1 MGVSRASPYKY
12 KKDTTMSRPLKKYL
26 FGNTNFGQAG
36 TKSDDGLGGG
46 YVASITQFEKGSP
59 NLTGTLTVVVDA
71 PQEPGGV
78 QATATATV
86 TSGTVTF
93 VVTNPGSGYR
103 SYPNVTVTSTSGQN
117 PIYLGYSFLATV
129 AGGVEHIRI
138 TANVLGLSNNTADI
152 VRQMSSHKFLVKNAN
167 GVAPALMDNRGRY
180 YYGNCPDGYMFFY
193 CTDNNSARYVVG
205 KISAHRLTL
214 FQDPTSSG
222 WLFASGTSV
231 PWIRASG
238 ADGARNNSN
247 VTLDTILN

>member
-1 MGVSRASPYKY
+1 
-12 KKDTTMSRPLKKYL
+12 MSRPLKKRL

-36 TKSDDGLGGG
+36 TKTDDGLGGG
-46 YVASITQFEKGSP
+46 YIASITQFIKGGT
-59 NLTGTLTVVVDA
+59 NLTGTLTVVVDP

-86 TSGTVTF
+86 ASGNVTF

-103 SYPNVTVTSTSGQN
+103 SLTSVTVTSDSGQN
-117 PIYLGYSFLATV
+117 TNILGYQFRVTIT
-129 AGGVEHIRI
+129 GGVEHLRI

-167 GVAPALMDNRGRY
+167 GVAPAIVDNRGRY

-214 FQDPTSSG
+214 YRDPTSSG

>member
-1 MGVSRASPYKY
+1 
-12 KKDTTMSRPLKKYL
+12 MSRPLKKRL

-36 TKSDDGLGGG
+36 TTTDDGLGGG
-46 YVASITQFEKGSP
+46 YIASVTQYAKGSP
-59 NLTGTLTVVVDA
+59 NLTGTLTVVIDP

-86 TSGTVTF
+86 ASGNVTF

-103 SYPNVTVTSTSGQN
+103 GGTYVTVTSTSGQN
-117 PIYLGYSFLATV
+117 PTVLGYIFRVTV
-129 AGGVEHIRI
+129 AGGVEHLRI
-138 TANVLGLSNNTADI
+138 TANILGLSDNKADI

-167 GVAPALMDNRGRY
+167 GVAPAILDNQGRY

-214 FQDPTSSG
+214 YRDPTSSG